1 MKSNI
6 EKGKLH
12 LRLVDI
18 LTWNWPLS
26 ILDKLFTNSES
37 GRPEMSINLIDIT
50 ENVLKPREDDYGEG
64 S

>member
-12 LRLVDI
+12 LHLVDI